1 MALAFVKFL
10 FVRLLTVVLRIIG
23 YGCNG
28 PGEFWGM
35 ILDSFFIGTLVL
47 IILAL
52 TKKGVRI
59 MHEKSKQM
67 LDRGRGQKPQYNEQ
81 KMKRRSILA
90 WV

>member
-1 MALAFVKFL
+1 MALTFVEFL
-10 FVRLLTVVLRIIG
+10 FVRLLTVVLRVVV

-28 PGEFWGM
+28 QGEFCGM

-59 MHEKSKQM
+59 MHEKFRQM
-67 LDRGRGQKPQYNEQ
+67 LYRGQKPKHNEQ
-81 KMKRRSILA
+81 EMKRKSSLA